1 MRLTGILA
9 LACLLPGCTMLSTSD
24 CVQERSALRQ
34 ADAAIAEATR
44 ARNTGYRV
52 HLASRGHSAYEC
64 APARSGQVHCTRA
77 VTQRAVVD
85 GIERLY
91 RKRDAAAARVVE
103 YCAS

>member
-9 LACLLPGCTMLSTSD
+9 LACLLPGCTLLSTSD

-34 ADAAIAEATR
+34 ADAAIADAAR
-44 ARNTGYRV
+44 APKTGFRA

-77 VTQRAVVD
+77 VTQRTVAE
-85 GIERLY
+85 GMERLY
-91 RKRDAAAARVVE
+91 RKRDAAAARVAE
-103 YCAS
+103 YCTS